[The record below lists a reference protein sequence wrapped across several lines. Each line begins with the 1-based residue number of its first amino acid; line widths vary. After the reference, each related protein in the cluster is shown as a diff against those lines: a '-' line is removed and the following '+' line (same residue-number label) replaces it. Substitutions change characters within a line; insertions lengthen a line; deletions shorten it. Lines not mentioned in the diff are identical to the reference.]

1 MKVFAGGIATETN
14 TFAPFPTGMAGYDVI
29 RPAELETGSTVAGF
43 EQTIRIWNAESAEC
57 GWEFV
62 FGLFAFAQPAGVTL
76 RAVYES
82 LRDELLAALE
92 SAMPVDIVLLCLHG
106 AMVADGY
113 DDCET
118 DIIARVR
125 DIVGPAATIGVEL
138 DLWCQ
143 VVTDRQPVRLTGMK
157 PETPEVS

>member
-1 MKVFAGGIATETN
+1 M
-14 TFAPFPTGMAGYDVI
+14 
-29 RPAELETGSTVAGF
+29 
-43 EQTIRIWNAESAEC
+43 
-57 GWEFV
+57 
-62 FGLFAFAQPAGVTL
+62 
-76 RAVYES
+76 YES

-138 DLWCQ
+138 DLHCD
-143 VVTDRQPVRLTGMK
+143 VTAQMIEQTDAIVLFKEYPHTDIGERAFDLFRIIADCAKGKVRPVMALFDCRMIGTVSYTHLTL
-157 PETPEVS
+157 PTNREV